1 MLHPNS
7 STDWTDFFFPTKE
20 EEEEDL
26 NDREVDEEDEEGK
39 TGKFLYK
46 PLASRKQL
54 YLQVA
59 LCSFLK
65 LKPSDELVT

>member
-7 STDWTDFFFPTKE
+7 STDLTDFFFPTKE

-54 YLQVA
+54 YLQVS